1 MTGIQYDTNKAA
13 IKPESNGQIADIV
26 EIMKAH
32 PEAKIKIGG
41 YAVMPALIQYSQI
54 IIPIP

>member
-26 EIMKAH
+26 EIMKAY
-32 PEAKIKIGG
+32 PEAKSKL
-41 YAVMPALIQYSQI
+41 ADTR
-54 IIPIP
+54 

>member
-32 PEAKIKIGG
+32 PESKSKLADTL
-41 YAVMPALIQYSQI
+41 MPALIKYSQI
-54 IIPIP
+54 TMPIL